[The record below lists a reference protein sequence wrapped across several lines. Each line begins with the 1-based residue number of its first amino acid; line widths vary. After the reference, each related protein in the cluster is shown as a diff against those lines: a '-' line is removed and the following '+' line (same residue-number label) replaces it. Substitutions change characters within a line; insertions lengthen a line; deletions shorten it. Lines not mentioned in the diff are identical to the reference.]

1 MAQVPALSQ
10 GKSRPGDFH
19 CTRPKDAK
27 VLPVRFCRAPRRSS
41 ARRCSGVGRLGPFG
55 MSGLIFV
62 VALVPENLHRVVPR
76 LLGLPRPVYLD
87 SSLTDGRGGCY
98 SYFTADPF
106 LVVRSQAVASSL
118 PVRRGRP
125 SWRPT
130 LTLPSAP
137 AAPLLGGSGAEPV
150 AVLGWRHRLF
160 RLRHRPAVG
169 AGARHRRRRETARV
183 RHRYLRLGPSHR
195 PPLR

>member
-1 MAQVPALSQ
+1 MRRYFRRDFVGLRDGVRQTMFESWASWTLRHE
-10 GKSRPGDFH
+10 RPCPRG
-19 CTRPKDAK
+19 RPSA
-27 VLPVRFCRAPRRSS
+27 RGSASGRAPAARLAAVGVPGQQPDRRPW
-41 ARRCSGVGRLGPFG
+41 R
-55 MSGLIFV
+55 
-62 VALVPENLHRVVPR
+62 
-76 LLGLPRPVYLD
+76 
-87 SSLTDGRGGCY
+87 CY

-118 PVRRGRP
+118 PVRRGGP

-137 AAPLLGGSGAEPV
+137 AAPLLGGSGAEPA

-169 AGARHRRRRETARV
+169 AGARHRRRRETAGV
-183 RHRYLRLGPSHR
+183 RHRHLRLGPSHR